1 MTGRT
6 ILPRVAVLLTGKIL
20 SSLAGALGRQKAD
33 LGISTADVAELAGK
47 SDRKSGQAYLA
58 GDSDMGFAGFIKFTN
73 AVGAE
78 CGVTTAAAFVSDA
91 LRPLTGL
98 VAVPDVSEGNAVCMD
113 TVQLGLASLNLEVVQ
128 AWADRQRTHRETLA
142 IADKLRP
149 LLPHFQALV
158 AEADRI
164 RGN

>member
-1 MTGRT
+1 MTGGK
-6 ILPRVAVLLTGKIL
+6 ILPRGVALLTGKIL
-20 SSLAGALGRQKAD
+20 STLAGALIHQKAD
-33 LGISTADVAELAGK
+33 LGISTADISEMTGK

-58 GDSDMGFAGFIKFTN
+58 GDSDMGFAGFVKFTN
-73 AVGAE
+73 SVGEAGGE
-78 CGVTTAAAFVSDA
+78 AAKAAFVSDV

-98 VAVPDVSEGNAVCMD
+98 MAVPDVSAGNPVCMD
-113 TVQLGLASLNLEVVQ
+113 TVQIGLASLNLEVVQ
-128 AWADRQRTHRETLA
+128 AWTDRLRTHQETLA

-149 LLPHFQALV
+149 LLPHLQALV